1 MTLFRVMANKKN
13 ENTESCFHVMGELMF
28 VGTYVRKVQHG
39 GWVRFPK
46 DWLPYIGGSRSVFI
60 MLNPKNSISL
70 LVVTAED
77 YRNAKKH
84 PPATLVKIA
93 ADGRVRIPKELLAHA
108 GIEGTAY
115 FTGIIR
121 TISMSAS
128 RPDCDDRIDL
138 AAIFKKLR

>member
-1 MTLFRVMANKKN
+1 MANAKRQSKIRAFAGQFCRVVDAQCRVRLPAEWRSIMSGDRELFVMANPDKTK
-13 ENTESCFHVMGELMF
+13 
-28 VGTYVRKVQHG
+28 
-39 GWVRFPK
+39 
-46 DWLPYIGGSRSVFI
+46 
-60 MLNPKNSISL
+60 SL
-70 LVVTAED
+70 LVVTAEE
-77 YRNAKKH
+77 YRKAKKH
-84 PPATLVKIA
+84 SPATLVKIA

-138 AAIFKKLR
+138 AAIFEKLR

>member
-1 MTLFRVMANKKN
+1 MANAKRQSKIRAFAGQFRRVVDAQCRVRLPAEWRSIMSEDRELFVMANPDKTK
-13 ENTESCFHVMGELMF
+13 
-28 VGTYVRKVQHG
+28 
-39 GWVRFPK
+39 
-46 DWLPYIGGSRSVFI
+46 
-60 MLNPKNSISL
+60 SL

-84 PPATLVKIA
+84 PPAPLVKIA

-121 TISMSAS
+121 TISVSAS

-138 AAIFKKLR
+138 AAIFKKL

>member
-1 MTLFRVMANKKN
+1 MANAKRQSKIRAFAGQFRRVVDAQGRVRFPAEWRSIMSGDRELFVMANPDKTK
-13 ENTESCFHVMGELMF
+13 
-28 VGTYVRKVQHG
+28 
-39 GWVRFPK
+39 
-46 DWLPYIGGSRSVFI
+46 
-60 MLNPKNSISL
+60 SL

-121 TISMSAS
+121 TISVSAS

>member
-1 MTLFRVMANKKN
+1 MANAKRQSKIRAFAGQFRRVVDAQGRVRFPAEWRSIMSGDRELFVMANPDKTK
-13 ENTESCFHVMGELMF
+13 
-28 VGTYVRKVQHG
+28 
-39 GWVRFPK
+39 
-46 DWLPYIGGSRSVFI
+46 
-60 MLNPKNSISL
+60 SL

>member
-1 MTLFRVMANKKN
+1 MANAKRQSKIRAFAGQFRRVLDAQGRVRFPAEWRSIMSEDRELFVMANPDKTK
-13 ENTESCFHVMGELMF
+13 
-28 VGTYVRKVQHG
+28 
-39 GWVRFPK
+39 
-46 DWLPYIGGSRSVFI
+46 
-60 MLNPKNSISL
+60 SL
-70 LVVTAED
+70 LVVTAEE
-77 YRNAKKH
+77 YRKAKKH

>member
-1 MTLFRVMANKKN
+1 MANAKRQSKIRAFAGQFRRVVDAQCRVRLPAEWRSIMSEDRELFVMANPDKTK
-13 ENTESCFHVMGELMF
+13 
-28 VGTYVRKVQHG
+28 
-39 GWVRFPK
+39 
-46 DWLPYIGGSRSVFI
+46 
-60 MLNPKNSISL
+60 SL

-121 TISMSAS
+121 TISVSAS

>member
-1 MTLFRVMANKKN
+1 MANAKRQSKIRAFAGQFRRVVDAQGRVRFPAEWRSIMSGDRELFVMANPDKTK
-13 ENTESCFHVMGELMF
+13 
-28 VGTYVRKVQHG
+28 
-39 GWVRFPK
+39 
-46 DWLPYIGGSRSVFI
+46 
-60 MLNPKNSISL
+60 SL

-84 PPATLVKIA
+84 PPTTLVKIA

-108 GIEGTAY
+108 GIKGTAY

-121 TISMSAS
+121 TISVSAS